1 MWARNANYISPVYIR
16 YVKILGSRGRRI
28 SSYSPELI
36 RAGRIDS
43 YGVEP
48 ISAEPNSAG
57 GRIDPGGSNQFGTA
71 SDRFG
76 RLESVRGVVESVRV
90 RISSRRRRIDSSPDQ
105 FERRQI
111 DSSPDQFEAASN
123 QCGSNRFEAASN
135 RFAPGS
141 VRAAS
146 NRVEPGS
153 VRGGVESVR
162 HRARFGSARMRKYC
176 NCVTTRVAGLPT
188 RFIHMTRECIAV
200 IRSRSAQETG
210 HVGVARVC
218 VEVCVGG

>member
-1 MWARNANYISPVYIR
+1 MRVGAS
-16 YVKILGSRGRRI
+16 LGSRGRRI
-28 SSYSPELI
+28 SSYSLELI

-43 YGVEP
+43 YGVGP
-48 ISAEPNSAG
+48 NSAEPNSAG

-123 QCGSNRFEAASN
+123 QF
-135 RFAPGS
+135 
-141 VRAAS
+141 
-146 NRVEPGS
+146 EPGS
-153 VRGGVESVR
+153 IRGGVESI
-162 HRARFGSARMRKYC
+162 RARISSSGVESGRARISSRRRRTGSAPRAFWAARILKDC
-176 NCVTTRVAGLPT
+176 NCVSTHPYQLDVYIHDTRVYRGHP
-188 RFIHMTRECIAV
+188 IE
-200 IRSRSAQETG
+200 IRPGNGPRGRRS
-210 HVGVARVC
+210 GVRWGVW
-218 VEVCVGG
+218 GGEGG